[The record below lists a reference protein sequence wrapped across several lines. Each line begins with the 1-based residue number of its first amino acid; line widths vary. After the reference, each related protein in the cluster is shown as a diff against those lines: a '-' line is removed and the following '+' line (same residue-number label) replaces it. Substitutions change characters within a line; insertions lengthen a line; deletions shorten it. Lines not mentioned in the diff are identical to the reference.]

1 MNEQPEAASP
11 SGLDNAKLL
20 VAIVL
25 VIGGVFAYY
34 WFDNQATWLRAV
46 YALGGTV
53 LGLFLAWQT
62 QLGRAVLSFI
72 ASSRNEVRKMVWPT
86 RQETL
91 TTTLFVLVTVLAVGV
106 MMWMLDL
113 VLFWALRGITGQGA

>member
-20 VAIVL
+20 AAIVL

-62 QLGRAVLSFI
+62 QLGHAVLSFI